1 MKNIVIIF
9 TLITA
14 LFMSCDGRQ
23 SQRESLQNA
32 LNDFNKK
39 QTSID
44 VIKYHPKEYTEI
56 VTDTIISNTLEV
68 KIKNYTLMDKQIPLI
83 SKSNE
88 VHRAF
93 ESEVEVFA
101 SSTSVFKTIINAEL
115 FATQKDTPFWNNATL
130 EHVWV
135 NQDLSTAK
143 EVFMDVSFLNPI
155 TKDFKLYRMS
165 VDVSGK
171 HQIHLIEETT

>member
-32 LNDFNKK
+32 LNDFNKN
-39 QTSID
+39 QTPID
-44 VIKYHPKEYTEI
+44 VIEYYPKEYTEI

-88 VHRAF
+88 AHRVF

-101 SSTSVFKTIINAEL
+101 SST
-115 FATQKDTPFWNNATL
+115 
-130 EHVWV
+130 
-135 NQDLSTAK
+135 
-143 EVFMDVSFLNPI
+143 
-155 TKDFKLYRMS
+155 
-165 VDVSGK
+165 
-171 HQIHLIEETT
+171 

>member
-32 LNDFNKK
+32 LNDFNKN
-39 QTSID
+39 QTPID
-44 VIKYHPKEYTEI
+44 VIEYYPKEYTEI

-88 VHRAF
+88 AHRVF

-115 FATQKDTPFWNNATL
+115 FATQQDTPFWNHATL

-135 NQDLSTAK
+135 NQDLST
-143 EVFMDVSFLNPI
+143 M
-155 TKDFKLYRMS
+155 
-165 VDVSGK
+165 
-171 HQIHLIEETT
+171 Q